1 MMSTETSP
9 FTPDAEGWAQIAAP
23 GAFGHAKGLNVFTR
37 EDLAHVAAA
46 FTREVDPARGLL
58 VDFEHES
65 IQPEGST
72 EAAGWVTAC
81 TQRPDG
87 TLWARVRWSDAGRA
101 ALEGGR
107 YRFCSPVLHS
117 EQRADGWHPVALQS
131 LALTNRPNLK
141 GLTPLSHREN
151 QPTITMNK
159 IALALGLAETADE
172 AAILAAIEA
181 LKGSAASAS
190 ADIANRELDAAGIT
204 DAATR
209 AKILPGLLAH
219 RESGLALLAEVKTA
233 RAAEAAAKAAAP
245 AARLLAHKATPPG
258 AAGGSHLAHLATLTG
273 GARTAYYKAHQ
284 AAIWAEQTA

>member
-1 MMSTETSP
+1 MSTETSP

-23 GAFGHAKGLNVFTR
+23 GAYPHAKGLNVFTR

-151 QPTITMNK
+151 PTTITMNK
-159 IALALGLAETADE
+159 IALALGLPETATETD
-172 AAILAAIEA
+172 ILAAIAA
-181 LKGSAASAS
+181 LQTERETATTTM
-190 ADIANRELDAAGIT
+190 ANRELDAAGIT

-245 AARLLAHKATPPG
+245 ERLLAHKATPP
-258 AAGGSHLAHLATLTG
+258 AAGEGRTLRERYLALPAG
-273 GARTAYYKAHQ
+273 PERTAFYKAN
-284 AAIWAEQTA
+284 AAALWDAQSA